1 MRTVVFHLYYKHIV
15 TKMEGGCSLDAYG
28 ERVQGLPP
36 KVSYHQKESK
46 LPPDFPELLEEATAL
61 RRECPSHSVNDIIR
75 ILELEEK
82 VTPGILCR
90 STLQRHMQARG
101 HPFRTGHGMSGSKI
115 RYFSLSVVLYAA
127 FTDYT
132 NVERRNKELDQKK
145 IGSFSKCSAKKK
157 GLPRSS

>member
-1 MRTVVFHLYYKHIV
+1 M
-15 TKMEGGCSLDAYG
+15 
-28 ERVQGLPP
+28 
-36 KVSYHQKESK
+36 
-46 LPPDFPELLEEATAL
+46 
-61 RRECPSHSVNDIIR
+61 PSHSVNDIIR

-157 GLPRSS
+157 GFTQEQLAEHFNVTGRTVSRWDTGSNNARFG